1 MTKPFYERL
10 RGYFDGIAAV
20 LRGEADAASVF
31 PNPTDVGEQRERVY
45 LDFLRTH
52 LPRSAHALQGGFLF
66 DLQGN
71 ESKQIDVIAVNN
83 YNLRF
88 DFLGRG
94 QSPKAFACVE
104 GSIAAASLKSNLTG
118 EEFEEAFLN
127 LASIPSVGS
136 LDGRKSIFL
145 RIDNYDN
152 WPFKIIYAPRGA
164 PPETIFARYTSV
176 AEKHPEIPPSRWPDL
191 VHVAGSYA
199 IIKSPDPLVDQNGVA
214 LPANT
219 PQLTTGKNAD
229 IQGMLWAVLEIQKLA
244 MASSRITFTYDELL
258 WSIAKAGN

>member
-1 MTKPFYERL
+1 MKPFYERL
-10 RGYFDGIAAV
+10 RNYFEAVAAV
-20 LRGEADAASVF
+20 LRGEAEAASVF

-52 LPRSAHALQGGFLF
+52 LPRSAHVLQGGFLF

-127 LASIPSVGS
+127 LASIPPMGS
-136 LDGRKSIFL
+136 LEGRISIFL
-145 RIDNYDN
+145 RLDHYDN
-152 WPFKIIYAPRGA
+152 WPFKIIYAARGVA
-164 PPETIFARYTSV
+164 AETIFERYQSII
-176 AEKHPEIPPSRWPDL
+176 AKHPEIPPSRWPDL

-199 IIKSPDPLVDQNGVA
+199 IIKSPNPLSDQNGIEY
-214 LPANT
+214 PSNT
-219 PQLTTGKNAD
+219 PQLIRGQYAD
-229 IQGMLWAVLEIQKLA
+229 IQGMLWAVLEVQKFA
-244 MASSRITFTYDELL
+244 MASSRITFNYDELL
-258 WSIAKAGN
+258 WGIARAGY